1 MVIRKVLPNDRYVV
15 TDMEDSHRT
24 SKKSSYNR
32 VIAVDHMKPWC
43 TPGGVS
49 GVVLSE
55 DSDDETDE

>member
-1 MVIRKVLPNDRYVV
+1 
-15 TDMEDSHRT
+15 MEDSHRT
-24 SKKSSYNR
+24 SKKSIYNR

-49 GVVLSE
+49 DSTANESGEDGVVLSE